1 MSVMK
6 SMPASIRATFDGA
19 SIESLDASTELHGFA
34 DLTRVRYG
42 APDFGVVALT
52 VLPDRYL
59 IGMALIDAYREPSEE
74 AGRQMVRAGVWI
86 TRGGECYQ
94 ARLLKPFDLLFASL
108 PQRALLDSARR
119 TGRRE
124 VRDLDCPGGK
134 ADAVLQCLSSGLLTA
149 AASDVPASRMVAGHL
164 AYAIQLHVV
173 QRYGTAAHALPAHR
187 MLAGWQVERA
197 KALLVRHADSEIS
210 ISNVA
215 SACGLSR
222 SYFIKAFRQTVGTTP
237 HRWLLEYRIERVK
250 QCLRAHT
257 EPIADIA
264 QQFGF
269 ADQSHLTRV
278 FTSLVGMPPA
288 TWRRERC
295 E

>member
-1 MSVMK
+1 MNVTE
-6 SMPASIRATFDGA
+6 SMPASIRAAFDGA

-42 APDFGVVALT
+42 APDFGAVALA
-52 VLPDRYL
+52 VLPDQYL
-59 IGMALIDAYREPSEE
+59 IGMSLIDTHREPSKE
-74 AGRQMVRAGVWI
+74 AGRQLVRAGVWI

-94 ARLLKPFDLLFASL
+94 VRLLKPFDLLFAYL
-108 PQRALLDSARR
+108 PQRALLESART

-149 AASDVPASRMVAGHL
+149 AAGDGPASRTVAAHL

-173 QRYGTAAHALPAHR
+173 QRYGTTARALPAHG

-197 KALLVRHADSEIS
+197 KALLVQHPDSEIS

-250 QCLRAHT
+250 QCLRART

-278 FTSLVGMPPA
+278 FTSMVGIPPA
-288 TWRRERC
+288 TWRRDRC
-295 E
+295 V